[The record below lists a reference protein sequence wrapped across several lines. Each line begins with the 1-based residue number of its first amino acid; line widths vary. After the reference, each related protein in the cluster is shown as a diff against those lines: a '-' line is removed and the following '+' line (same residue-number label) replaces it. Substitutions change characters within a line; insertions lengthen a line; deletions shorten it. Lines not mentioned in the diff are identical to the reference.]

1 MTARARKPPAP
12 KPPSLPAAETKAPAK
27 RPEIRPLTSV
37 PALALAVKAGDV
49 TLEALDPVDG
59 HPELVDISWKGRVN
73 GKQHAAILRTSRQ
86 AANLRGI
93 AA

>member
-12 KPPSLPAAETKAPAK
+12 KAPKLPAPEPAAEKPK
-27 RPEIRPLTSV
+27 PIIRPYPNV
-37 PALALAVKAGDV
+37 IVLAEGVAAGKVKI
-49 TLEALDPVDG
+49 ERIEPVDG
-59 HPELVDISWKGRVN
+59 QPALVDISWKTRTEEST
-73 GKQHAAILRTSRQ
+73 LRTSRH

>member
-12 KPPSLPAAETKAPAK
+12 KPPSLPVETKAPAQP
-27 RPEIRPLTSV
+27 RQIRPLTAV
-37 PALALAVKAGDV
+37 TDLALAVTAGDV

-59 HPELVDISWKGRVN
+59 HPELVDISWTGRVN
-73 GKQHAAILRTSRQ
+73 GKPAASTLRTSRQ
-86 AANLRGI
+86 AANDRGI

>member
-1 MTARARKPPAP
+1 MTPRARKPPAP
-12 KPPSLPAAETKAPAK
+12 KPPTMPAETKAPAK
-27 RPEIRPLTSV
+27 PREIRPLTSV
-37 PALALAVKAGDV
+37 PQLAVAVSAGDV

-59 HPELVDISWKGRVN
+59 HPELVDISWKGTVG
-73 GKQHAAILRTSRQ
+73 GKRAGSTLRTSRQ